1 MTNDKSHLRG
11 IDVLRDPDI
20 NKSTAFT
27 AEERERLGLRG
38 LLPPAISSQEM
49 QITRVLENLRR
60 QSSDIDRYIFLRALQ
75 GRNRRLFYRTVIDHI
90 EEIMPI
96 IYTPTVGEACLE
108 FAHIYRH
115 TRALFIT
122 PEDKGEIPKLLQ
134 NWEKK
139 DIRVIVVTDGERV
152 LGLGDLGGNG
162 AGIPIGKLSLY
173 VACAGIRPEQCLPV
187 MLDVGTENDTLLD
200 DPLYLGLRRRRL
212 RGPEYMELLEEF
224 VAAVQEAYP
233 DALIQFEDFA
243 TENARSLLG
252 RYRDEVLCFNDDI
265 QGTAAVA
272 LAGVIASTR
281 ITDIPFR
288 DLKVM
293 FLGKGSA
300 AAGIADL
307 MVSSLVEEG
316 VAEAEARSRIRFV
329 DRKGLITRDR
339 TDIPDTLAD
348 YAADCEPMEFF
359 RAVEE
364 HRPQVLIGATGAPRT
379 FTREIVEL
387 MTRINPRPVIFA
399 LSNPTSRAECTAE
412 EAYAWS
418 NGRAIFASGSPF
430 QPVTWG
436 GRFFRPGQGNNAYI
450 FPGIGLGAVFA
461 GATRVPDTMFLTAA
475 RTLADLIGEKDLE
488 AGTLYPPLTRI
499 REISAAIATAVV
511 ERALDED
518 IARLDPVPE
527 HLRPAIEAAM
537 YDPRY

>member
-1 MTNDKSHLRG
+1 MENKAHLRG
-11 IDVLRDPDI
+11 IDVLRDPDV

-38 LLPPAISSQEM
+38 LLPPAISTQHM

-122 PEDKGEIPKLLQ
+122 PDDRGDIPRLLA
-134 NWEKK
+134 NWEKE

-187 MLDVGTENDTLLD
+187 MLDVGTENETLLD

-212 RGPEYMELLEEF
+212 RGPEYLELIDEF
-224 VAAVQEAYP
+224 VQSVQQAYP

-243 TENARSLLG
+243 TENARELLA
-252 RYRDEVLCFNDDI
+252 RYRDRVLCFNDDI
-265 QGTAAVA
+265 QGTAGVA

-281 ITDIPFR
+281 ITGTPVR

-307 MVSSLVEEG
+307 LVSSLVEEG
-316 VAEAEARSRIRFV
+316 LSEEDARSRIRFV

-339 TDIPDTLAD
+339 GDIPDTLIP
-348 YAADCEPMEFF
+348 YAAAAEPTDFAGAI
-359 RAVEE
+359 RE

-387 MTRINPRPVIFA
+387 MTEINPRPVIFA

-450 FPGIGLGAVFA
+450 FPGIGLGSVFA
-461 GATRVPDTMFLTAA
+461 QATSVPDTMFLTAA
-475 RTLADLIGEKDLE
+475 RTLAELISDADLK
-488 AGTLYPPLTRI
+488 AGTLYPPLTKIRRI
-499 REISAAIATAVV
+499 SLAIATAVA
-511 ERALDED
+511 ERALADG

-527 HLRPAIEAAM
+527 DLRSAIEASM
-537 YDPRY
+537 YDPSY

>member
-1 MTNDKSHLRG
+1 MENKAHLRG

-27 AEERERLGLRG
+27 AQERERLGLRG
-38 LLPPAISSQEM
+38 LLPPAISTQQM

-122 PEDKGEIPKLLQ
+122 PEDKGQIPKLLD

-187 MLDVGTENDTLLD
+187 MLDVGTENETLLD

-224 VAAVQEAYP
+224 VRSVQTAYP

-243 TENARSLLG
+243 TENARSLLA
-252 RYRDEVLCFNDDI
+252 RYRDDVLCFNDDI

-281 ITDIPFR
+281 ITDVPFR
-288 DLKVM
+288 DLRVM

-316 VAEAEARSRIRFV
+316 VPEGDARSRIRFV
-329 DRKGLITRDR
+329 DRKGLITRER
-339 TDIPDTLAD
+339 TDIPETLVD
-348 YAADCEPMEFF
+348 YAADSAPADFF
-359 RAVEE
+359 GAVEE
-364 HRPQVLIGATGAPRT
+364 HRPHVLIGATGAPRT

-436 GRFFRPGQGNNAYI
+436 GRFYRPGQGNNAYI

-461 GATRVPDTMFLTAA
+461 GATSIPDTMFLTAA
-475 RTLADLIGEKDLE
+475 RTLADLISEKDLE

-499 REISAAIATAVV
+499 RQISAAIATTVV
-511 ERALDED
+511 ERALED
-518 IARLDPVPE
+518 GIARLDPVPE
-527 HLRPAIEAAM
+527 DLRSAIEATM
-537 YDPRY
+537 YDPSY

>member
-1 MTNDKSHLRG
+1 MENKSHLRG

-27 AEERERLGLRG
+27 AEEREQLGLRG
-38 LLPPAISSQEM
+38 LLPPAISTQEM

-75 GRNRRLFYRTVIDHI
+75 GRNRRLFYRTVINHI

-122 PEDKGEIPKLLQ
+122 PEDRGEIRRILD

-224 VAAVQEAYP
+224 VGAVQDAYP

-243 TENARSLLG
+243 TENARSLLA

-316 VAEAEARSRIRFV
+316 VPEAEARSRIRFV

-339 TDIPDTLAD
+339 TDIPETLAD
-348 YAADCEPMEFF
+348 YAADCEPMDFF

-387 MTRINPRPVIFA
+387 MARINPRPVIFA

-461 GATRVPDTMFLTAA
+461 GATCVPDTMFLTAA
-475 RTLADLIGEKDLE
+475 RTLADLISEKDLE
-488 AGTLYPPLTRI
+488 TGTLYPPLTRI
-499 REISAAIATAVV
+499 RQISAAIATAVV
-511 ERALDED
+511 ERALEEG

-527 HLRPAIEAAM
+527 DLRSAIEATM
-537 YDPRY
+537 YDPSY

>member
-1 MTNDKSHLRG
+1 MENKAHLRG

-27 AEERERLGLRG
+27 AQERERLGLRG
-38 LLPPAISSQEM
+38 LLPPAISTQQM

-122 PEDKGEIPKLLQ
+122 PEDKGQIPRLLD

-187 MLDVGTENDTLLD
+187 MLDVGTENETLLD

-224 VAAVQEAYP
+224 VRSVQTAYP

-243 TENARSLLG
+243 TENARSLLA
-252 RYRDEVLCFNDDI
+252 RYRDDVLCFNDDI

-281 ITDIPFR
+281 ITDVPFR
-288 DLKVM
+288 DLRVM

-316 VAEAEARSRIRFV
+316 VPEGDARSRIRFV
-329 DRKGLITRDR
+329 DRKGLITRER
-339 TDIPDTLAD
+339 TDIPETLVD
-348 YAADCEPMEFF
+348 YAADSAPADFF
-359 RAVEE
+359 GAVEE
-364 HRPQVLIGATGAPRT
+364 HRPHVLIGATGAPRT

-436 GRFFRPGQGNNAYI
+436 GRFYRPGQGNNAYI

-461 GATRVPDTMFLTAA
+461 GATSIPDTMFLTAA
-475 RTLADLIGEKDLE
+475 RTLADLISEKDLE

-499 REISAAIATAVV
+499 RQISAAIATTVV
-511 ERALDED
+511 ERALDD
-518 IARLDPVPE
+518 GIARLDPVPE
-527 HLRPAIEAAM
+527 DLRSAIEATM
-537 YDPRY
+537 YDPSY

>member
-1 MTNDKSHLRG
+1 MENKSHLRG

-27 AEERERLGLRG
+27 AEEREQLGLRG
-38 LLPPAISSQEM
+38 LLPPAISTQQM

-122 PEDKGEIPKLLQ
+122 PEDKGQIPKLLD

-187 MLDVGTENDTLLD
+187 MLDVGTENETLLD

-339 TDIPDTLAD
+339 RTDDPHQS
-348 YAADCEPMEFF
+348 AAGDF
-359 RAVEE
+359 RAFDPPLAGRVHGRGGLRLEQ
-364 HRPQVLIGATGAPRT
+364 RPRHLCQRQSFPAGDLGRT
-379 FTREIVEL
+379 L
-387 MTRINPRPVIFA
+387 LP
-399 LSNPTSRAECTAE
+399 S
-412 EAYAWS
+412 
-418 NGRAIFASGSPF
+418 
-430 QPVTWG
+430 
-436 GRFFRPGQGNNAYI
+436 RPGQQRVHLPRHRPRRSLRRGH
-450 FPGIGLGAVFA
+450 A
-461 GATRVPDTMFLTAA
+461 GAGYHVPHGRPDACGPHRREGPRGGHAVPAAHPHPRDIGGDRHGRRRTGPRRGHRPPRFGAGASAPGDRGGDVRSPILTETRHGP
-475 RTLADLIGEKDLE
+475 
-488 AGTLYPPLTRI
+488 AGDSPRGRRPLTM
-499 REISAAIATAVV
+499 TA
-511 ERALDED
+511 
-518 IARLDPVPE
+518 
-527 HLRPAIEAAM
+527 
-537 YDPRY
+537 

>member
-1 MTNDKSHLRG
+1 MENKAHLRG
-11 IDVLRDPDI
+11 IEVLRDPDV

-27 AEERERLGLRG
+27 AEERAQLGLRG
-38 LLPPAISSQEM
+38 LLPPAISTQRM

-122 PEDKGEIPKLLQ
+122 PDDRGDIPQLLG
-134 NWEKK
+134 NWEEK

-173 VACAGIRPEQCLPV
+173 VACAGIHPEQCLPV
-187 MLDVGTENDTLLD
+187 MLDVGTENETLLD

-212 RGPEYMELLEEF
+212 RGAEYMELLDEF
-224 VAAVQEAYP
+224 VRSVQQAYP

-243 TENARSLLG
+243 TENARASLA
-252 RYRDEVLCFNDDI
+252 RYRDQVLCFNDDI
-265 QGTAAVA
+265 QGTAGVA

-281 ITDIPFR
+281 ITDTPVR

-307 MVSSLVEEG
+307 LVSSLVEEG
-316 VAEAEARSRIRFV
+316 LSAEDARSRIRFV

-339 TDIPDTLAD
+339 QDIPETLIP
-348 YAADCEPMEFF
+348 YAAEAEPTDFVGAI
-359 RAVEE
+359 RA

-387 MTRINPRPVIFA
+387 MTEINRRPVIFA

-430 QPVTWG
+430 QPVTYG
-436 GRFFRPGQGNNAYI
+436 GRFYRPGQGNNAYI
-450 FPGIGLGAVFA
+450 FPGIGLGSVFS
-461 GATRVPDTMFLTAA
+461 GATGVPDTMFLTAA
-475 RTLADLIGEKDLE
+475 RTLADLISDADLK

-499 REISAAIATAVV
+499 RQISLAIATAVA
-511 ERALDED
+511 ERAIADG
-518 IARLDPVPE
+518 IARLGAVPE
-527 HLRPAIEAAM
+527 DLRSAIEAYM
-537 YDPRY
+537 YDPSY

>member
-1 MTNDKSHLRG
+1 MENKSHLRG

-38 LLPPAISSQEM
+38 LLPPAISTQEM

-122 PEDKGEIPKLLQ
+122 PEDKGRIPELLG

-224 VAAVQEAYP
+224 VDAVQEAYP

-243 TENARSLLG
+243 TENARSLLA

-281 ITDIPFR
+281 VTDIPFR

-316 VAEAEARSRIRFV
+316 VPEAEARSRIRFV

-339 TDIPDTLAD
+339 TDIPETLAD
-348 YAADCEPMEFF
+348 YAADCAPMDFF
-359 RAVEE
+359 QAVEE

-387 MTRINPRPVIFA
+387 MARINPRPVIFA

-436 GRFFRPGQGNNAYI
+436 GRFYRPGQGNNAYI

-461 GATRVPDTMFLTAA
+461 GATSIPDTMFLTAA
-475 RTLADLIGEKDLE
+475 RTLADLISEKDLE

-499 REISAAIATAVV
+499 RQISAAIATTVV
-511 ERALDED
+511 ERALED
-518 IARLDPVPE
+518 GIARLDPVPE
-527 HLRPAIEAAM
+527 DLRSAIEATM
-537 YDPRY
+537 YDPSY